1 MLKKV
6 LIITYYWPPAGGIGV
21 VRWIKFVKYLR
32 NFGWEPV
39 VYTVTGKGYPLKDTS
54 MNLTIIRR
62 RIWEPFRLY
71 QFFLKNKN
79 ESEKLDDIKWRSNA
93 TFSQNLSNWIRA
105 NLFIPDARA
114 FWIKPSVRFLVN
126 YLKTNPVD
134 SIVSTGPP
142 HSAHLIA
149 LGIKKRTGL
158 NWLADFRDPWTTMD
172 YYKELLLTKWANKKH
187 HRLENEVLNE
197 ADVVTVVSNGM
208 KTEFESKRG
217 REVVIVTNGFDSD
230 DFSGEKIELDQD
242 FSIMHAGSFYSRV
255 NPTGLWKALL
265 ELKEENHP
273 MFSKLKIKLMGR
285 VGADVIE
292 SIHAYGL
299 HEFLILIPFQPRDE
313 AVKQI
318 RSAQVLLLCVLEQA
332 RFVLTGKL
340 FEYLAAQRPILCI
353 GPKEGDAA
361 KIIRETS
368 SGLSFSFDEVKS
380 IKQYLVDLYIKFE
393 KGDPFNNW
401 NNVQNYSHKLLAKQI
416 ADLLN
421 QSTNAHH
428 LKS

>member
-1 MLKKV
+1 
-6 LIITYYWPPAGGIGV
+6 
-21 VRWIKFVKYLR
+21 
-32 NFGWEPV
+32 
-39 VYTVTGKGYPLKDTS
+39 
-54 MNLTIIRR
+54 
-62 RIWEPFRLY
+62 
-71 QFFLKNKN
+71 
-79 ESEKLDDIKWRSNA
+79 
-93 TFSQNLSNWIRA
+93 
-105 NLFIPDARA
+105 
-114 FWIKPSVRFLVN
+114 
-126 YLKTNPVD
+126 
-134 SIVSTGPP
+134 
-142 HSAHLIA
+142 
-149 LGIKKRTGL
+149 
-158 NWLADFRDPWTTMD
+158 
-172 YYKELLLTKWANKKH
+172 
-187 HRLENEVLNE
+187 
-197 ADVVTVVSNGM
+197 M

>member
-1 MLKKV
+1 
-6 LIITYYWPPAGGIGV
+6 
-21 VRWIKFVKYLR
+21 
-32 NFGWEPV
+32 
-39 VYTVTGKGYPLKDTS
+39 
-54 MNLTIIRR
+54 
-62 RIWEPFRLY
+62 
-71 QFFLKNKN
+71 
-79 ESEKLDDIKWRSNA
+79 
-93 TFSQNLSNWIRA
+93 
-105 NLFIPDARA
+105 
-114 FWIKPSVRFLVN
+114 
-126 YLKTNPVD
+126 
-134 SIVSTGPP
+134 
-142 HSAHLIA
+142 
-149 LGIKKRTGL
+149 
-158 NWLADFRDPWTTMD
+158 
-172 YYKELLLTKWANKKH
+172 
-187 HRLENEVLNE
+187 
-197 ADVVTVVSNGM
+197 
-208 KTEFESKRG
+208 
-217 REVVIVTNGFDSD
+217 
-230 DFSGEKIELDQD
+230 
-242 FSIMHAGSFYSRV
+242 
-255 NPTGLWKALL
+255 
-265 ELKEENHP
+265 
-273 MFSKLKIKLMGR
+273 MGR